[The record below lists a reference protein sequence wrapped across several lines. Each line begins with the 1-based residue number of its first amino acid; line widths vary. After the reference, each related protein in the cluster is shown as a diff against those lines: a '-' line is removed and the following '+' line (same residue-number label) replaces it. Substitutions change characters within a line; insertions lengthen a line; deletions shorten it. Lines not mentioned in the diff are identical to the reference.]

1 VIAFLNQSLL
11 TASRTDRR
19 RKPGQ
24 DAARFKKDEDSG
36 KMVIDSDDDSD
47 NDAVQPNG
55 PPAED
60 VAGNAYKESLTSVD
74 GFTRGPNGRIKFNKD
89 TKKRRRENED
99 MEDIE
104 MADVAPPLSAKKQ
117 KKKVD
122 QPKLGHEFKAKAS
135 PFFELAYH
143 IWFLTA
149 SKTYR
154 KLEVISKRAAWIL
167 TRTFHSLRQL
177 RRTAERMA
185 GLVLPVSGEARQ
197 VYLNFVL

>member
-1 VIAFLNQSLL
+1 L

-24 DAARFKKDEDSG
+24 DAARFKKDIDSG

-47 NDAVQPNG
+47 NDAAQPNG

-117 KKKVD
+117 KKKAD

-135 PFFELAYH
+135 PF
-143 IWFLTA
+143 
-149 SKTYR
+149 
-154 KLEVISKRAAWIL
+154 
-167 TRTFHSLRQL
+167 
-177 RRTAERMA
+177 
-185 GLVLPVSGEARQ
+185 
-197 VYLNFVL
+197 